1 MYSKRKLARV
11 KHNRY
16 NVVTYV
22 AINISYNGKIYQ
34 NKAVVYYYACKIIS
48 VAF

>member
-11 KHNRY
+11 KHNGY
-16 NVVTYV
+16 NIVTYV
-22 AINISYNGKIYQ
+22 AINIYYNGKICQ
-34 NKAVVYYYACKIIS
+34 NKAVIYYYVCKIIS